1 MDIERLRKMA
11 GLNESDTLGPE
22 LTKAKVERD
31 SDGQQSPSFKGLLS
45 QKSEG
50 NKDFSFLKS
59 LRNKPVEEATYG
71 EERSEQNYLAA
82 QEYYD
87 DAFGLDYIKSEK
99 GQDEI
104 CQELLSYMKNS
115 YNSPS
120 TEIQSIQDWVD
131 AFETAWE
138 QYEDAVLNEFGVDFT
153 IEDGGFDDVYEYTE
167 LKLSQYYKKYFANEF
182 AKWAQ
187 THEKILTDEGF
198 PTFPEIGAA
207 QFGTMASPDAVKESR
222 IKINK
227 TGDMVNTEKFNDLND
242 ENID

>member
-1 MDIERLRKMA
+1 MDIERLRKMS
-11 GLNESDTLGPE
+11 GLTESDGLGSE

-31 SDGQQSPSFKGLLS
+31 SDGQKSPSFKGLLS

-59 LRNKPVEEATYG
+59 LRNQPVEEATYG
-71 EERSEQNYLAA
+71 EEQDERKYIAA

-87 DAFGLDYIKSEK
+87 DAFGLDYIKTEK

-104 CQELLSYMKNS
+104 CQELLTYMKNS
-115 YNSPS
+115 YNSPA
-120 TEIQSIQDWVD
+120 TEIQSTQDWVD
-131 AFETAWE
+131 AYESAWE
-138 QYEDAVLNEFGVDFT
+138 QYEDAVLNEHG
-153 IEDGGFDDVYEYTE
+153 IEYVHDDGGTIDYYDYTE
-167 LKLSQYYKKYFANEF
+167 LKLSKYYKKYFANEF

-198 PTFPEIGAA
+198 PMFPEIGAA

-222 IKINK
+222 IKLNK